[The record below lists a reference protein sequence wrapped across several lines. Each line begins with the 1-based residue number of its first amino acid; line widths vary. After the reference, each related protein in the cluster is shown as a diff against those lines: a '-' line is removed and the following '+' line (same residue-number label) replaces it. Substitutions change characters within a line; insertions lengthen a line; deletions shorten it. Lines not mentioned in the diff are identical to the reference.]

1 MTFGNKE
8 NSMIEDLN
16 GVFPHV
22 ETSKKL
28 NLSKKSKK
36 LKKYF
41 LRFLAPEGCP
51 KRGP

>member
-8 NSMIEDLN
+8 NSMIKDLN

-36 LKKYF
+36 LKKIF
-41 LRFLAPEGCP
+41 FEIS
-51 KRGP
+51 GP